1 MNFYVENESTIE
13 FDFDIHKVLS
23 QVAEDILDSEAC
35 PYEAEVNLLVTDKST
50 IQEINRDN
58 RNIDRVTDVLS
69 FPNCEYDSPG
79 DFSIIDEDS
88 NDLFNPETGELVLG
102 DIIICAEKVLE
113 QAEEYGHS
121 ILREFAFLV
130 AHSMYHLC
138 GYDHMTD
145 EDAVLMEG
153 KQRETLNRLGITRE

>member
-1 MNFYVENESTIE
+1 MNYYAENESSIVFE
-13 FDFDIHKVLS
+13 FDIEEVLKKVVDDVL
-23 QVAEDILDSEAC
+23 ENLAC

-69 FPNCEYDSPG
+69 FPNCEYVKPG
-79 DFSIIDEDS
+79 DFTCIDEES
-88 NDLFNPETGELVLG
+88 NDLFNPESGELFLG

-121 ILREFAFLV
+121 VLREFAFLI

-138 GYDHMTD
+138 GYDHMT
-145 EDAVLMEG
+145 EEEAAIMER
-153 KQRETLNRLGITRE
+153 KQRESLDRLGIVRD